1 MNNTTPLDLMEL
13 TVIATMEGKP
23 SPKQADEIF
32 DRVKQIQVAEDLS
45 NAAVARLVGPGCSA
59 TTWSQIKNGK
69 YGGDI
74 RNIAKVLATWLA
86 DHESHAEAP
95 AAEYAATSI
104 GRNIAKICERAWQM
118 PCMATVITPS
128 GAGKTTAL
136 RQYVQRRGS
145 RAMYVQAGEVF
156 ASRKGLLRMIAMGLG
171 IVTPSGTHGPDLY
184 IQIRRRLADCY
195 CGGKNPP
202 FFLAI
207 DEATT
212 LAPGALNIL
221 RNLHDDETCRTA
233 IVLADTARLDA
244 ELHSRHGFAGGY
256 EQLRS
261 RMGASWI
268 LKPHAEG
275 ARKGEVIPAADVKL
289 VAGAILRALGHNGRL
304 QQASFDFL
312 YRIAQTEGTLRRVL
326 HRLHAVHDVAA
337 PSGRADYSVAQLDWV
352 APLVGA
358 RRLMQHGGTVPFGE
372 REKGRQT
379 TAQAGRIGRN

>member
-1 MNNTTPLDLMEL
+1 MNNTTPLELMEL
-13 TVIATMEGKP
+13 TVISTMDGKP
-23 SPKQADEIF
+23 NPKQADEIF
-32 DRVKQIQVAEDLS
+32 RRVKQIQVAEDLS

-59 TTWSQIKNGK
+59 TTWSQIKNGN

-86 DHESHAEAP
+86 DRESHAEAP
-95 AAEYAATSI
+95 IAEYVATSI
-104 GRNIAKICERAWQM
+104 GQNIAKICERAWQM

-128 GAGKTTAL
+128 GAGKTMAL
-136 RQYVQRRGS
+136 RQYVRKRGS

-156 ASRKGLLRMIAMGLG
+156 ASRKGLLRMIATGLG
-171 IVTPSGTHGPDLY
+171 IITPARTPAPDLY
-184 IQIRRRLADCY
+184 MQIRRRLADCY

-221 RNLHDDETCRTA
+221 RNWHDDETCRTA

-268 LKPHAEG
+268 LKPRAEG
-275 ARKGEVIPAADVKL
+275 SRKGEVIPAADVKL
-289 VAGAILRALGHNGRL
+289 VASAILRSLGHNGRL
-304 QQASFDFL
+304 GQASFDFL
-312 YRIAQTEGTLRRVL
+312 YRIAQAEGTLRRVL

-337 PSGRADYSVAQLDWV
+337 QSGSADYSVAQLDWV
-352 APLVGA
+352 ASLVGA
-358 RRLMQHGGTVPFGE
+358 KRQMQHGGVVPFAG
-372 REKGRQT
+372 KAQTGSGRLKKV
-379 TAQAGRIGRN
+379 G